1 MIAATPSGLRL
12 PTAAVLAAC
21 LAGGAAA
28 AELQLAN
35 VFGDRM
41 VLQRGAAVPVWGRG
55 EAGDTV
61 TVEFAGPAKTA
72 TVTAEGTWK
81 LALDPLEASAEPRK
95 LVVRGA
101 AGGQPLAFADVLVG
115 DVWLCGGQSNMA
127 QSAGPDA
134 EAEDTPLIRFTAVE
148 SFTPGEPAT
157 DVKARCRWRSADAK
171 SAASCSGSALWFA
184 RRVQQDEK
192 IPLGLVIS
200 CTGGSAIEQWMSLA
214 ALERTPGAKRHLDY
228 VASLVKKFESAA
240 PPADKEVPHGGWPGS
255 SQWVDGH
262 RSGRFNGMI
271 APLAPLAVRGALWY
285 QGEQNASSSA
295 DYATMLPAL
304 IGDWRATFGQEFPFL
319 IVQLPAYAAEKQPQ
333 GTKWAAMREVQEQ
346 VARTV
351 PGCGVAVTCDNP
363 DPDQLHPKNKKT
375 VGERLGRV
383 ALKQV
388 YGREFVASG
397 PVFDRLE
404 IEGASARIQFT
415 ELGGGLVS
423 KTGDTLDGFQVA
435 GADGA
440 FVAGEARIDGD
451 TVVVTAA
458 GVAEPRAV
466 RYAWINVPTM
476 SLWSQ
481 AGLPAAPFRTDR

>member
-1 MIAATPSGLRL
+1 M
-12 PTAAVLAAC
+12 
-21 LAGGAAA
+21 
-28 AELQLAN
+28 
-35 VFGDRM
+35 
-41 VLQRGAAVPVWGRG
+41 
-55 EAGDTV
+55 
-61 TVEFAGPAKTA
+61 
-72 TVTAEGTWK
+72 
-81 LALDPLEASAEPRK
+81 
-95 LVVRGA
+95 
-101 AGGQPLAFADVLVG
+101 
-115 DVWLCGGQSNMA
+115 
-127 QSAGPDA
+127 
-134 EAEDTPLIRFTAVE
+134 
-148 SFTPGEPAT
+148 
-157 DVKARCRWRSADAK
+157 
-171 SAASCSGSALWFA
+171 
-184 RRVQQDEK
+184 
-192 IPLGLVIS
+192 
-200 CTGGSAIEQWMSLA
+200 
-214 ALERTPGAKRHLDY
+214 
-228 VASLVKKFESAA
+228 
-240 PPADKEVPHGGWPGS
+240 
-255 SQWVDGH
+255 
-262 RSGRFNGMI
+262 
-271 APLAPLAVRGALWY
+271 
-285 QGEQNASSSA
+285 
-295 DYATMLPAL
+295 
-304 IGDWRATFGQEFPFL
+304 
-319 IVQLPAYAAEKQPQ
+319 QLPAYAAEKQPQ